1 MDRGDLVMYVDDKT
15 VEATKEWVLR
25 FSSLCYD
32 HKRLTYKV
40 TDDFGD
46 AGSRTTVRR
55 KRSFGRLGD
64 ISCSRDES

>member
-1 MDRGDLVMYVDDKT
+1 MGIAIHLAILRLQ
-15 VEATKEWVLR
+15 EIKE
-25 FSSLCYD
+25 
-32 HKRLTYKV
+32 KV
-40 TDDFGD
+40 ADDFGD